1 MWNKEVLKN
10 IEDEEGLICKMTTI
24 LSKCINQDLNQ
35 MSKDN
40 KESDITFKISNNT
53 SKNLIEQCSQHLLDA
68 CCNEFNV
75 FYLNSSEL
83 QLDEGMY
90 VKWEKE
96 VLSIFEE
103 VCEEFLKIP
112 DEKLFDYLQSNDIF
126 NVFIPR
132 TKSKI
137 FDMLTTKLMFKIRSV
152 IICEFKSFINK
163 FFNNDSSYLEEH
175 YTQNDGEDEN
185 EEKLLEILMNTIIL
199 ENKKTA
205 KYKAMR
211 FIKHC
216 KKNKIAVYHDFLRIS
231 GKLRGIKR
239 GTEENDKVISKEN
252 KKRNILMTLTKMEEK
267 LYSFTKDFRVEELT
281 KSNASKLCFSEGY
294 KGYNLDLEIYLK
306 SMMTEECLISY
317 RTK

>member
-1 MWNKEVLKN
+1 
-10 IEDEEGLICKMTTI
+10 
-24 LSKCINQDLNQ
+24 

-40 KESDITFKISNNT
+40 KEADISFKISNNT

-68 CCNEFNV
+68 SCNEFNV

-83 QLDEGMY
+83 QLSEGMY

-112 DEKLFDYLQSNDIF
+112 DEKLFDYLQSNDILK
-126 NVFIPR
+126 VFIPR

-137 FDMLTTKLMFKIRSV
+137 LDMLTTKLMFKIRSV

-163 FFNNDSSYLEEH
+163 FFTNDSSYLEEH
-175 YTQNDGEDEN
+175 YTQNDREDEN

-205 KYKAMR
+205 KYKAMS

-216 KKNKIAVYHDFLRIS
+216 KKNKIAVYPDFLRIS
-231 GKLRGIKR
+231 SKLREIKR